1 MKNQGK
7 IFENNFRLSIPKTP
21 NVFYYRLKDTASSY
35 YGGNEFLRFS
45 QSNIADAFLL
55 YTNKDFGLTHLLIL
69 ELKNHKGKSLPYNA
83 IRENQLNEMIRANE
97 YTCVVPLI
105 IVFFSDIERCFALHI
120 VKVMKFM
127 QESERKSIPVEYFE
141 QEGTEIEVTKLRT
154 NYRYNIEKFLEE
166 Y

>member
-7 IFENNFRLSIPKTP
+7 VFENNFRLSIPKTP

-55 YTNKDFGLTHLLIL
+55 HTNNQFNITHLLIL
-69 ELKNHKGKSLPYNA
+69 ELKSHKGKSLPFSA
-83 IRENQLNEMIRANE
+83 IRENQLKEMFIASE
-97 YTCVVPLI
+97 YRKVLPFL
-105 IVFFSDIERCFALHI
+105 IVFFSDIERCFALPI
-120 VKVMKFM
+120 QKVVALK
-127 QESERKSIPVEYFE
+127 QEGTRKSIPLEYFE
-141 QEGTEIEVTKLRT
+141 EQGTEIEVIKLRT

>member
-7 IFENNFRLSIPKTP
+7 VFEDNFRKSIPITP

-35 YGGNEFLRFS
+35 YGGNQQLRFS

-55 YTNKDFGLTHLLIL
+55 HTNTQFNITHLLIL
-69 ELKNHKGKSLPYNA
+69 ELKSHKGKSLPFSA
-83 IRENQLNEMIRANE
+83 IRDNQLKEMFEASRYRKIL
-97 YTCVVPLI
+97 PF
-105 IVFFSDIERCFALHI
+105 IVMFFSDIERCFALPI
-120 VKVMKFM
+120 QKVVALK
-127 QESERKSIPVEYFE
+127 QEGTRKSIPLEYFE
-141 QEGTEIEVTKLRT
+141 EQGTEIEVIKLRT

>member
-7 IFENNFRLSIPKTP
+7 IFENNFRMSIPKTP
-21 NVFYYRLKDTASSY
+21 NIFYYRLKDTASSY

-55 YTNKDFGLTHLLIL
+55 HTNTELNTTHLLIL
-69 ELKNHKGKSLPYNA
+69 ELKNHKGKSLPYTA
-83 IRENQLNEMIRANE
+83 IRENQLGEMIKANE
-97 YTCVVPLI
+97 YSHVVPLL

-120 VKVMKFM
+120 IKVMKFI
-127 QESERKSIPVEYFE
+127 QESERKSIPIDFFE
-141 QEGTEIEVTKLRT
+141 QEGTEIEVVKLRT